1 MLVWQLGAR
10 NPYHLQMSKS
20 LLWRIGELGKELA
33 RGLRQAGDYL
43 DRILNGEKPA
53 TLPVM
58 QVTKMDL
65 VINMKTAK
73 GLGLTIAPTLPE
85 RSDEVFE

>member
-1 MLVWQLGAR
+1 LVWQLGAR
-10 NPYHLQMSKS
+10 NSHIQATRCS
-20 LLWRIGELGKELA
+20 GELVRLGRNWPGA
-33 RGLRQAGDYL
+33 LRQAGDYL